1 MTVGEIIEKL
11 KEYDTNMTVH
21 LQYMDGGGF
30 YHGDQE
36 IEEIDE
42 VEDDN
47 GKYVI
52 VS

>member
-11 KEYDTNMTVH
+11 KEYDTNLSVH

-30 YHGDQE
+30 YHGNQE
-36 IEEIDE
+36 IEEIAVEEDE
-42 VEDDN
+42 N

-52 VS
+52 VC